1 VSAKTVLLVDDEQA
15 FLEPLEDA
23 LSHEGYRVLKARDV
37 STALQILQQEQVDLV
52 SIDIMIS
59 PGAQLED
66 TVSSQVA
73 GVYLCERVTK
83 DHPNVN
89 AVCLSV
95 ANDADTIRRIKRL
108 GIPFLPKG
116 ETPLRTVLNMMRAR
130 LTGIAYSTEH
140 NPKRWD

>member
-1 VSAKTVLLVDDEQA
+1 VSTKTVLLVDDEQT
-15 FLEPLEDA
+15 FLEALEDA
-23 LSHEGYRVLKARDV
+23 LSYEGYRVIKARDV
-37 STALQILQQEQVDLV
+37 STALEILNQEKVDLV

-59 PGAQLED
+59 PGAGLED
-66 TVSSQVA
+66 SVSSQVA
-73 GVYLCERVTK
+73 GVYLCERVTR

-95 ANDADTIRRIKRL
+95 ANDSDTIRQIKRL

-140 NPKRWD
+140 NPRR